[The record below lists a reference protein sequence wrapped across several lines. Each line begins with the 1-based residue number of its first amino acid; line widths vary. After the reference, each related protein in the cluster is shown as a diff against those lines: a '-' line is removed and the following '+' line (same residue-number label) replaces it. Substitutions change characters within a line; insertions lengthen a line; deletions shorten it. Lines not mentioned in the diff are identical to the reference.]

1 MFQILI
7 IQLFTNR
14 LRLSLY
20 DCFTRNDIFCKCDGE
35 PKSND
40 AISNVTFIYFNC
52 QQDGKINIPAKAT
65 RRWKATTLF
74 KIVFT
79 NLHTLHVLRLD
90 QICGGSFYLNNL
102 FAIHCAY
109 HLQRYFLCSIDVDA
123 HNYVLEKFKA
133 I

>member
-1 MFQILI
+1 MIVLPEM
-7 IQLFTNR
+7 
-14 LRLSLY
+14 
-20 DCFTRNDIFCKCDGE
+20 IFFVNVIGE

-40 AISNVTFIYFNC
+40 AISNMTFIYFNC

-79 NLHTLHVLRLD
+79 NLHTLHALRLD
-90 QICGGSFYLNNL
+90 QICGGSFYLSSL

-109 HLQRYFLCSIDVDA
+109 HLRRYLLCSIDVDD
-123 HNYVLEKFKA
+123 HNLCFGEIQGYMRQIRQLYICQNIF
-133 I
+133 